1 MSIWN
6 FETGDLIE
14 EEQLQQSE
22 CDELGDD
29 EFIDADLVSL
39 MIEGNHLV
47 MLSIENYLSGN
58 PDFMENLF
66 AYEIRFYVKLNVL
79 YCISEI
85 FAVYIL
91 ELKFMII
98 V

>member
-1 MSIWN
+1 MMQLIYASHLDECGAPKIYCN
-6 FETGDLIE
+6 FNYA
-14 EEQLQQSE
+14 
-22 CDELGDD
+22 C
-29 EFIDADLVSL
+29 
-39 MIEGNHLV
+39 
-47 MLSIENYLSGN
+47 IENYLSGN

-66 AYEIRFYVKLNVL
+66 AYEIRFYVTLNVL
-79 YCISEI
+79 YCIAEI